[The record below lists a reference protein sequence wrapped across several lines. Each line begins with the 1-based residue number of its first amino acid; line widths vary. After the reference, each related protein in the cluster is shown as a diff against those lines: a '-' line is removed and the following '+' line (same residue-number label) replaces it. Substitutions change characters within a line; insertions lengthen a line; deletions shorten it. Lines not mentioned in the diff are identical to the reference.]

1 MEFEIAIE
9 TISESLWDYFCED
22 VATVNYIVLKEIE
35 NYDCLSID
43 HDQPNHTWLILQL
56 TLAPP
61 LSGVFLCLFSKFILG
76 KLNNCYLFSHASTL
90 IPCIIFT
97 AYA

>member
-43 HDQPNHTWLILQL
+43 HD
-56 TLAPP
+56 
-61 LSGVFLCLFSKFILG
+61 
-76 KLNNCYLFSHASTL
+76 
-90 IPCIIFT
+90 
-97 AYA
+97 